1 MKILTLILAT
11 TIALGSSAMA
21 QNNDEARGR
30 AERSERDERG
40 ERGERD
46 ERDERS
52 ERSERSERDERDER
66 GDRGNS
72 DARTAFRE
80 KLGAL
85 VEAGKITREEA
96 VDLYRTAFPERSTAR
111 RQYENKRVK
120 EVKAPDLFNKGVQ
133 NPIFSGPQPGEK
145 LVSFQA
151 VGYAGEHKEQ
161 MLDPIAMANNRPHL
175 IVFQDDE
182 GASSRGLYD
191 LSGSLATIGRK
202 SDVDLHVSVILLSDD
217 PVDFEP
223 YAGMFPALLERGVD
237 VIAFSKEGREGPG
250 AYGLDRTVSQTFV
263 LAKGGKVVHNL
274 VFPKGGVYADS
285 HVLGGI
291 ADIIGEKR
299 ETVQAWLNQE
309 TTGGREMRR
318 R

>member
-1 MKILTLILAT
+1 MKILTLILVT

-30 AERSERDERG
+30 AERSERGERDERG

-46 ERDERS
+46 ER
-52 ERSERSERDERDER
+52 
-66 GDRGNS
+66 GDS
-72 DARTAFRE
+72 DARAAFRE
-80 KLGAL
+80 KVGAL
-85 VEAGKITREEA
+85 VEAGKISREEA
-96 VDLYRTAFPERSTAR
+96 GDLYRTAFQERSRTR

-120 EVKAPDLFNKGVQ
+120 EVKAPELFNKGVQ

-151 VGYAGEHKEQ
+151 VGFVGELEEQ
-161 MLDPIAMANNRPHL
+161 MLDPIAMANNLPQL
-175 IVFQDDE
+175 IVFQDDG
-182 GASSRGLYD
+182 GASIRGLYD
-191 LSGSLATIGRK
+191 LSGSLSSIDLQ
-202 SDVDLHVSVILLSDD
+202 SDVDLHVSLILLSDD
-217 PVDFEP
+217 PVAFEP
-223 YAGMFPALLERGVD
+223 YSRIFPTLLKNGID

-263 LAKGGKVVHNL
+263 LAKDGKVVHNFVL
-274 VFPKGGVYADS
+274 PQGGVYADP

-299 ETVQAWLNQE
+299 ETVQDWLNQG

>member
-1 MKILTLILAT
+1 MMKILTLILVT

-30 AERSERDERG
+30 AERDERG
-40 ERGERD
+40 ERGER
-46 ERDERS
+46 
-52 ERSERSERDERDER
+52 
-66 GDRGNS
+66 GDP
-72 DARTAFRE
+72 DARGAFRE
-80 KLGAL
+80 KVGAL
-85 VEAGKITREEA
+85 VEAGKISREEA
-96 VDLYRTAFPERSTAR
+96 GDLYRTAFQERSRTR
-111 RQYENKRVK
+111 RQYENRRVK

-151 VGYAGEHKEQ
+151 VGYAGEHKEKI
-161 MLDPIAMANNRPHL
+161 LDPIAMAKNRPQL

-191 LSGSLATIGRK
+191 LSDSLAKIDRQ

-217 PVDFEP
+217 PVAFEP
-223 YAGMFPALLERGVD
+223 YARMFPALLERGVD

-263 LAKGGKVVHNL
+263 LSKGGKVVHNL
-274 VFPKGGVYADS
+274 VLPKGGVYADP

-299 ETVQAWLNQE
+299 ETVQDWLNQG

>member
-1 MKILTLILAT
+1 MMKILTLILVT

-30 AERSERDERG
+30 AERSERGERDERG

-46 ERDERS
+46 ERDERD
-52 ERSERSERDERDER
+52 ERGERGERDERDER
-66 GDRGNS
+66 GERG
-72 DARTAFRE
+72 
-80 KLGAL
+80 
-85 VEAGKITREEA
+85 
-96 VDLYRTAFPERSTAR
+96 R
-111 RQYENKRVK
+111 RQYENRRVK

-151 VGYAGEHKEQ
+151 VGYAGEHKEKI
-161 MLDPIAMANNRPHL
+161 LDPIAMAKNRPQL

-191 LSGSLATIGRK
+191 LSDSLAKIDRQ

-217 PVDFEP
+217 PVAFEP
-223 YAGMFPALLERGVD
+223 YARMFPALLERGVD

-263 LAKGGKVVHNL
+263 LSKGGKVVHNL
-274 VFPKGGVYADS
+274 VLPKGGVYADP

-299 ETVQAWLNQE
+299 ETVQDWLNQG

>member
-1 MKILTLILAT
+1 MKILTLILTT
-11 TIALGSSAMA
+11 TIALGSSAVA
-21 QNNDEARGR
+21 QNSDEARAR
-30 AERSERDERG
+30 AERGERVERG
-40 ERGERD
+40 ERGER
-46 ERDERS
+46 
-52 ERSERSERDERDER
+52 
-66 GDRGNS
+66 GDS
-72 DARTAFRE
+72 DARAALRE

-96 VDLYRTAFPERSTAR
+96 GDLYRTAFPERSTAR
-111 RQYENKRVK
+111 RQYENRRVK
-120 EVKAPDLFNKGVQ
+120 EVKAPELFNKDVQ

-151 VGYAGEHKEQ
+151 AGFAGEHKEKI
-161 MLDPIAMANNRPHL
+161 LDPIAMANNRPQL
-175 IVFQDDE
+175 IVFQDDG
-182 GASSRGLYD
+182 GASSRGLFD
-191 LSGSLATIGRK
+191 LSGSIAKIDRH
-202 SDVDLHVSVILLSDD
+202 SDIDLHVSVILLSDD
-217 PVDFEP
+217 PVAFEP

-263 LAKGGKVVHNL
+263 LARDGKVVHNF
-274 VFPKGGVYADS
+274 VIPQGGVYADP